1 VSEPKQGTDERA
13 DPPLLRVTDLV
24 VSFRGSGL
32 VGRGQGVSA
41 LKGVSLDVREG
52 ETVGVVGQSGSGKS
66 TLARTIV
73 GLEKP
78 TSGSLEVDGRA
89 LDASAASV
97 RSLRSTIQMVFQ
109 DSLNSLNPR
118 LSIGATLAEPL
129 IVHRMAP
136 RAELKPRVLRLLD
149 DVGLPR
155 EFISRRPMQ
164 LSGGERQR
172 VNIARALA
180 SEPRLIIADEPTSA
194 LDVSIRSQILGLL
207 TDLQARHGIAF
218 IFISH
223 DLHVVRHMSSRVI
236 VMHHGEVVEVADKST
251 LYSDPAHPYTR
262 ELLRA
267 SPSTASALQRSR
279 PPGSSVFDA

>member
-1 VSEPKQGTDERA
+1 MESDGTRP
-13 DPPLLRVTDLV
+13 DPPLLRIRDLV
-24 VSFRGSGL
+24 VTFRGSGL
-32 VGRGQGVSA
+32 VGRGRGISA

-73 GLEKP
+73 GLERP
-78 TSGSLEVDGRA
+78 TSGLMELDGRV
-89 LDASAASV
+89 LDNSATSI

-129 IVHRMAP
+129 IVHRKVDRAGLRP
-136 RAELKPRVLRLLD
+136 RILRLLD
-149 DVGLPR
+149 DVGLPAN
-155 EFISRRPMQ
+155 FIGRRPMQ

-194 LDVSIRSQILGLL
+194 LDVSIRSQILDLL
-207 TDLQARHGIAF
+207 TDLQSRHGIAF

-223 DLHVVRHMSSRVI
+223 DLHVVRHMSSRVV

-251 LYSDPAHPYTR
+251 LYSNPAHPYTR
-262 ELLRA
+262 ELLLA
-267 SPSTASALQRSR
+267 SPSTASALERPR
-279 PPGSSVFDA
+279 PPGSSVFDS